1 MTPTTPTTPTPSA
14 VSPVMRLGP
23 VLGSLLRA
31 HRLERAGAARLAAEQ
46 RRLLVRL
53 VRHAQAHVPRYRE
66 LIAPGTAAAFG
77 GPEDLPA
84 LPVLDR
90 TELHDS
96 APERLL
102 AEGFTTRNT
111 KAGTTSG
118 SSGVPITIRNSER
131 DLGYLRASYLY
142 DMLASGLRPWDRMA
156 YFRVNPFLRHP
167 LERFG
172 LLRSFHIDTSRT
184 LDEQVEAFL
193 AARPTFLVGF
203 PNVIASVVEE
213 LERRGERHRGVH
225 HVLFGGERLTP
236 TARAR
241 VLGHLGAR
249 FHEVYASVEVF
260 TVARTCR
267 RGALHL
273 RSADVVVELEQEDG
287 TAVLAD
293 GSRRVEGEILVTR
306 LHSEAMPLIRYR
318 LGDRVTVGPDTC
330 GCGRRTPVVERVQ
343 GRSQDRF
350 RGRDGRE
357 FYADFLTYKVQ
368 DFPEVARMQL
378 VQERPAQVTVRTV
391 LAPGADDSVTGRIRR
406 AVRDAVPD
414 FDVEVHRVEEIAPEP
429 NGKIKIVKVR
439 ARGTD

>member
-1 MTPTTPTTPTPSA
+1 MTSLL
-14 VSPVMRLGP
+14 SPAMRLGP
-23 VLGSLLRA
+23 VLRNLVRT
-31 HRLERAGAARLAAEQ
+31 HRLDRADPGRLKDEQ

-53 VRHAQAHVPRYRE
+53 VRHAHANVPRYQK
-66 LIAPGTAAAFG
+66 LIEPGTAAAFR
-77 GPEDLPA
+77 GPEDLA
-84 LPVLDR
+84 SLPVLDR
-90 TELHDS
+90 TELHES
-96 APERLL
+96 PPEELL
-102 AEGFTTRNT
+102 AAGFTTGNT

-118 SSGVPITIRNSER
+118 SSGIPITMRNSER
-131 DLGYLRASYLY
+131 DLDYLRASYLY

-167 LERFG
+167 LERLG
-172 LLRSFHIDTSRT
+172 LLRTFHIDTSGT

-213 LERRGERHRGVH
+213 LERRGVRYREVH

-236 TARAR
+236 TARTR

-287 TAVLAD
+287 SAVLAD
-293 GSRRVEGEILVTR
+293 GSREVEGEILVTR

-330 GCGRRTPVVERVQ
+330 GCGRRTPVVTRVQ

-378 VQERPAQVTVRTV
+378 VQERPSQVTVSVV
-391 LAPGADDSVTGRIRR
+391 LAPGADASVTERIAA
-406 AVRDAVPD
+406 AVRAAVPD
-414 FDVEVHRVEEIAPEP
+414 FEVAVDRVEAIAPES
-429 NGKIKIVKVR
+429 NGKIRIVKVL
-439 ARGTD
+439 AAANG